1 MIEFRYH
8 PAFEKEIAALK
19 KRRLRYIKESLYGFQ
34 KLCEF
39 HFHPTNPEVRI
50 DPGKLHRVTQNDI
63 WTMWKIELAVIK
75 SGLRTNQFPRI
86 WFVVSGATVAFL
98 CITDHVKNY
107 KDSKMDK
114 LALSRATDLF

>member
-8 PAFEKEIAALK
+8 PVFEKEIAALK

-39 HFHPTNPEVRI
+39 HFHPTNPKVRI

-63 WTMWKIELAVIK
+63 WTMRGAK
-75 SGLRTNQFPRI
+75 GNRTP
-86 WFVVSGATVAFL
+86 
-98 CITDHVKNY
+98 
-107 KDSKMDK
+107 
-114 LALSRATDLF
+114 